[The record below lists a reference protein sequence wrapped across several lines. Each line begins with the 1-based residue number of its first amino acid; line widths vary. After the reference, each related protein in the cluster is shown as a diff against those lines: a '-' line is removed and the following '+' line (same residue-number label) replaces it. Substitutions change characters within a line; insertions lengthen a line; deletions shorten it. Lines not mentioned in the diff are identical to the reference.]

1 MITRRNMLKA
11 LGVGGLL
18 PFVRGDELKA
28 APLEVEIP
36 QEQPISESPGTE
48 WYTPGSFE
56 PRPYIGSASFSVDG
70 VNWHKLGNIT
80 AIDYERGI
88 IIDGSDGGDE

>member
-1 MITRRNMLKA
+1 MITRRSILKA
-11 LGVGGLL
+11 LGIGGLL

-28 APLEVEIP
+28 APPQVSTPQVSTP

-56 PRPYIGSASFSVDG
+56 PRPYIGTASFSVHGDH
-70 VNWHKLGNIT
+70 WHELGRIT
-80 AIDYERGI
+80 VRDYGR
-88 IIDGSDGGDE
+88 GDE